1 MGSEAGRPAA
11 GLSGAPRDALSS
23 TKETTVH
30 DRHTISVLVENKPGV
45 LSRVAGMFAR
55 RGYNIHSLAV
65 GPTED
70 IAISRLTVVVGA
82 EAVQLEQITKQ
93 LNKLVNVLK
102 IQELEQGDTV
112 ERELLLLKVAAD
124 PATRSQVIELADVFR
139 AKIVDVDHDSIT
151 IEAAGSPDK
160 LEAMV
165 ELVTP
170 FGIRELVRSG
180 TIALGR
186 GARSI
191 TDGSKL
197 RMQRVV

>member
-1 MGSEAGRPAA
+1 MQ
-11 GLSGAPRDALSS
+11 
-23 TKETTVH
+23 
-30 DRHTISVLVENKPGV
+30 DRHTLSVLVENRPGV
-45 LSRVAGMFAR
+45 LTRIAGMFAR

-70 IAISRLTVVVGA
+70 PAISRLTVVVGA
-82 EAVQLEQITKQ
+82 EALQLEQITKQ

-102 IQELEQGDTV
+102 IQELEQGETV
-112 ERELLLLKVAAD
+112 GRELLLVKVAAD

-151 IEAAGSPDK
+151 IEAAGDPDK

-165 ELVTP
+165 ELVSP
-170 FGIRELVRSG
+170 YGIRELVRSG

-186 GARSI
+186 GATSI
-191 TDGSKL
+191 TDGSRL